1 MNILRSFLYW
11 LARLIGDLNAISR
24 GPAAVN
30 RRIRRRIAGKLGGR
44 LFRRL

>member
-30 RRIRRRIAGKLGGR
+30 RRIRRRIAGKLAGR